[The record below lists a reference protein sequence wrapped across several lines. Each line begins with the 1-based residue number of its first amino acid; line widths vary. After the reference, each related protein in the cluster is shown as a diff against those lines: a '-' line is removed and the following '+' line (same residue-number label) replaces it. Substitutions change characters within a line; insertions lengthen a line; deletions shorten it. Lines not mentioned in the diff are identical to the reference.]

1 MSKKDKNN
9 GKGKEKKEIKVNAF
23 NHREGSQAQKLDD
36 LLVKGGMSL
45 QELAKK
51 VSSTDS
57 RVRSHISHLK
67 AKGFEVKS
75 EKVEDKMVYQ
85 LVKN

>member
-1 MSKKDKNN
+1 MAKTDKNN
-9 GKGKEKKEIKVNAF
+9 GKGKEKKEVKVNAF
-23 NHREGSQAQKLDD
+23 NHREGTQAWRLDD
-36 LLVKGGMSL
+36 LLVKGGMTL
-45 QELAKK
+45 QQLAKK
-51 VSSTDS
+51 VDSTDS

-75 EKVEDKMVYQ
+75 EKVDDKMVYQ